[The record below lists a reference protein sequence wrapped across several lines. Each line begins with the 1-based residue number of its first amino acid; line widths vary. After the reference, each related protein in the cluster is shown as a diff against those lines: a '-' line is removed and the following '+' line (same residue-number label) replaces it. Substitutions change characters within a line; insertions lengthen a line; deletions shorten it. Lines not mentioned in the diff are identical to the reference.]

1 MKRVPAI
8 VIWAVAFAYVES
20 AIVEYLRALYYP
32 LERGGFQFPVLT
44 LERLQLMGEEH
55 VRRLL
60 IELGREIFTLIMLA
74 AVGIAAADN
83 RRQAWAHFM
92 ISFGVWD
99 IFFYLWLK
107 LFIDW
112 PQALMT
118 WDLLF
123 LVPVPWVSP
132 VLCPVLISIAMMTAG
147 FSVLYFEH
155 IGRPLNVSWIS
166 WSLIVTGGLLVIVS
180 FCWDYRNIMD
190 GGMPA
195 PFNWPFFIAGFMLS
209 SFSFLHEVWRG
220 LRPSI
225 IR

>member
-55 VRRLL
+55 VHRLF
-60 IELGREIFTLIMLA
+60 IELGREIFTIIMLA
-74 AVGIAAADN
+74 AVGIAAAEN
-83 RRQAWAHFM
+83 RRQAWAYFM

-99 IFFYLWLK
+99 TFFYLWLK

-112 PQALMT
+112 PQSLMT

-123 LVPVPWVSP
+123 LVPGTV
-132 VLCPVLISIAMMTAG
+132 G
-147 FSVLYFEH
+147 FSSVVPGLNLYCH
-155 IGRPLNVSWIS
+155 D
-166 WSLIVTGGLLVIVS
+166 
-180 FCWDYRNIMD
+180 FCWTFSAIFRARRTAAQRLVDQLGPDNHRRAARNR
-190 GGMPA
+190 
-195 PFNWPFFIAGFMLS
+195 FVL
-209 SFSFLHEVWRG
+209 LG
-220 LRPSI
+220 L
-225 IR
+225 